1 MARTK
6 NFPEEVSDKMR
17 IPDRVKCDN
26 VLKWD
31 GNSLY
36 LIEQVYRSDAMA
48 GERRKDVTDEIASH
62 IARLLARGKLAKGRK

>member
-1 MARTK
+1 MA
-6 NFPEEVSDKMR
+6 DKMR

-26 VLKWD
+26 LLKWD

-48 GERRKDVTDEIASH
+48 TERRKDVTDEIASH
-62 IARLLARGKLAKGRK
+62 IARLLAKGQN